1 MSNQSE
7 IILEAWRLA
16 SGCGTPQLQAAAL
29 AYAHLPPLSYWMYQL
44 QSKADRQAERM
55 VVALVAVELKK
66 RVAAGTLKDHHAMPV
81 LACVI
86 KEVQYPITLR
96 PWSGRQRAAA
106 AFVGKS
112 TWHDNKLCGH
122 VESMMLLLDKA
133 LRQAESGIF
142 EQVIEAC

>member
-29 AYAHLPPLSYWMYQL
+29 AYANLPPLAYWMYQL

-66 RVAAGTLKDHHAMPV
+66 RVAAGTLKDQHAMPV

-106 AFVGKS
+106 AFVSKT
-112 TWHDNKLCGH
+112 TWARADLCTH
-122 VESMMLLLDKA
+122 VEAMMLLLDKA
-133 LRQAESGIF
+133 LHQAESGIF

>member
-7 IILEAWRLA
+7 IIIEGWRLA
-16 SGCGTPQLQAAAL
+16 KGCGSPQLQAAAQS
-29 AYAHLPPLSYWMYQL
+29 YANMPPLSYWMYQL
-44 QSKADRQAERM
+44 QSKGDKQAERL

-66 RVAAGTLKDHHAMPV
+66 RVEAGTLKDRHAMPV

-106 AFVGKS
+106 AFIAKT
-112 TWHDNKLCGH
+112 TWARSDLCTH
-122 VESMMLLLDKA
+122 VEAMIALLDKA
-133 LRQAESGIF
+133 LKQAESGIF

>member
-7 IILEAWRLA
+7 IIIEGWRLA
-16 SGCGTPQLQAAAL
+16 KGCGTPQLQAAAQS
-29 AYAHLPPLSYWMYQL
+29 YANVPPLAYWMYQL
-44 QSKADRQAERM
+44 QSKGDKQAVRM
-55 VVALVAVELKK
+55 VVALIAVELKK
-66 RVAAGTLKDHHAMPV
+66 RVVAGTLKEKHAMPV

-86 KEVQYPITLR
+86 DEIQYPITLR
-96 PWSGRQRAAA
+96 PWSGRERAAA

-122 VESMMLLLDKA
+122 VEAMISLLDKA
-133 LRQAESGIF
+133 LRQAEEAIF